1 MGDFILFMDPE
12 FPSNLSTTNFSA
24 GGGFRS
30 VTAAMFFT
38 LGSCISE
45 PARKTMQQCSVKT
58 QVVRIIR

>member
-12 FPSNLSTTNFSA
+12 FPCNLSTTNFSA

-38 LGSCISE
+38 LDSCISLSTG
-45 PARKTMQQCSVKT
+45 KTKQS
-58 QVVRIIR
+58 INLSG